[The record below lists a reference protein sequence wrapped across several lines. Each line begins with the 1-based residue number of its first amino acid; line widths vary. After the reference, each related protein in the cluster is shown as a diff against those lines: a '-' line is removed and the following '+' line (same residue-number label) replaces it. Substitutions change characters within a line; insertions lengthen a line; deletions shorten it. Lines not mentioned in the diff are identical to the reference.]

1 MSFDKLRFS
10 LFAAMLSGAGLC
22 VPAQQLI
29 EPYTFKPVTIF
40 AGGYIPGIVAHP
52 TEPALLYLRTDIG
65 GVYRWNKA
73 EARWK
78 PLLDFHTPSE
88 YNLNGPESL
97 ALDPTDPNRL
107 YIAAGMYAY
116 SGCCAFLVSDDR
128 GKTFQTYNSPFQM
141 AANNDGR
148 AAGERLAVNPFKP
161 NELMMGTRF
170 NGLWVSGDRAQTW
183 KQLASFPVQSS
194 TDGYG
199 VHWVVFD
206 PKISGTV
213 YVGSYTNA
221 TVYVSKDD
229 GAKWTA
235 VPNQPTAWPA
245 NYNASGLKPP
255 SPERAL
261 IGADGDLYVT
271 FDDLPG
277 PNVINRGLVE
287 KYDPSTQAWT
297 NITPPID
304 GPFQGGPAGGFVGLT
319 QDASHPGTIAVST
332 SDRWYPVDTVYLTHD
347 GGGTWLNL
355 GAITSAAGDDGP
367 PYGNYYFNTSVYAP
381 TPYLTFGD
389 TNYPNLPDPSAK
401 FGWWISGLQID
412 PANPDHLLYG
422 TGATLYGTR
431 DLSQAVIGNSPTWEV
446 EGGGVE
452 ETAVLALISPKSGA
466 HLLSGLGDIGGFVHN
481 DFKVSPQQGMYTNP
495 VATSVGSLDW
505 AGNVPAVIV
514 RTQSPNATSSTICN
528 YGAISKDGGTTWTP
542 FPTCAQ
548 GVSGNGNGGTAT
560 VDASGTTVMWTPGG
574 PAGVAQFSM
583 DGGTTWT
590 GVTGLPEGAIAYAD
604 KATAQ
609 TFYAYAN
616 GSFYSAKV
624 NTTQGIALFQLVA
637 TGLPAVAG
645 CNGSGC
651 GVVDVNFAKAGDL
664 WLPLGSNGLYHST
677 DGGAAWKHMANVTY
691 ANSVAVGASSP
702 FTGQEAVFLYGKA
715 GTKGAMAVYISDS
728 SGGEWVRV
736 NDDAHQYGGP
746 TLIQADP
753 RVYGRVYMGM
763 NGRGIIYGDSLI
775 ASLLKK

>member
-1 MSFDKLRFS
+1 
-10 LFAAMLSGAGLC
+10 
-22 VPAQQLI
+22 
-29 EPYTFKPVTIF
+29 
-40 AGGYIPGIVAHP
+40 
-52 TEPALLYLRTDIG
+52 
-65 GVYRWNKA
+65 
-73 EARWK
+73 
-78 PLLDFHTPSE
+78 
-88 YNLNGPESL
+88 
-97 ALDPTDPNRL
+97 
-107 YIAAGMYAY
+107 
-116 SGCCAFLVSDDR
+116 
-128 GKTFQTYNSPFQM
+128 
-141 AANNDGR
+141 
-148 AAGERLAVNPFKP
+148 
-161 NELMMGTRF
+161 
-170 NGLWVSGDRAQTW
+170 
-183 KQLASFPVQSS
+183 
-194 TDGYG
+194 
-199 VHWVVFD
+199 
-206 PKISGTV
+206 
-213 YVGSYTNA
+213 
-221 TVYVSKDD
+221 
-229 GAKWTA
+229 
-235 VPNQPTAWPA
+235 
-245 NYNASGLKPP
+245 
-255 SPERAL
+255 
-261 IGADGDLYVT
+261 
-271 FDDLPG
+271 
-277 PNVINRGLVE
+277 
-287 KYDPSTQAWT
+287 
-297 NITPPID
+297 
-304 GPFQGGPAGGFVGLT
+304 
-319 QDASHPGTIAVST
+319 
-332 SDRWYPVDTVYLTHD
+332 
-347 GGGTWLNL
+347 
-355 GAITSAAGDDGP
+355 
-367 PYGNYYFNTSVYAP
+367 
-381 TPYLTFGD
+381 
-389 TNYPNLPDPSAK
+389 
-401 FGWWISGLQID
+401 
-412 PANPDHLLYG
+412 
-422 TGATLYGTR
+422 
-431 DLSQAVIGNSPTWEV
+431 
-446 EGGGVE
+446 
-452 ETAVLALISPKSGA
+452 
-466 HLLSGLGDIGGFVHN
+466 
-481 DFKVSPQQGMYTNP
+481 
-495 VATSVGSLDW
+495 
-505 AGNVPAVIV
+505 VPAVIV